1 MEFGEQDLQDEEPTV
16 AIEVT
21 LKEEEIGD
29 DDDEGDLES
38 SADDNGDLTFEP
50 VEVLG
55 EENGS
60 GTSSEEEIS
69 GNTGDKPYSP
79 NQKVP
84 LKKRGRPRKEIF
96 DKEDYEEDSESDNK
110 PSKRK
115 RGRPKEEKRP
125 KRVEVCTICG
135 KFIKN
140 LPEHMRIHNNE
151 KR

>member
-1 MEFGEQDLQDEEPTV
+1 MEFGEQDLQDEEPTI
-16 AIEVT
+16 AIDVT
-21 LKEEEIGD
+21 LKEEQNGD
-29 DDDEGDLES
+29 DDNAGDLEG
-38 SADDNGDLTFEP
+38 SADEDGDLSFEP

-69 GNTGDKPYSP
+69 P
-79 NQKVP
+79 NRKVP

-96 DKEDYEEDSESDNK
+96 DNEDYEEDSESDKK
-110 PSKRK
+110 PGQRK
-115 RGRPKEEKRP
+115 RGRPKEEKRT